1 MWQMNGRGNRELNR
15 IVVHT
20 FTKAVTAYWRFGV
33 EEKGRKFQE
42 FPSYIFNPEGEG
54 S

>member
-1 MWQMNGRGNRELNR
+1 MEEATVTINR

-20 FTKAVTAYWRFGV
+20 STKAVTAYWRSGV
-33 EEKGRKFQE
+33 EEKRRKFQE
-42 FPSYIFNPEGEG
+42 FPSYIFNPGGGG